1 MAEGRELIAAPSAEG
16 PEEVRAQPVDPASEA
31 PAERA
36 ITRWRVWLRRF
47 RRQGEISLAILLGL
61 ACLAL
66 AFQLGPDQEW
76 LRRGLVT
83 GAVAAFVRLLWI
95 AWRRTPSTPRVTVTG
110 SLGRRMIVIAAIW
123 IGLLLAG
130 GGYALDRVLTSAV
143 TRNFDDQ
150 LDYVLTSL
158 FTSAEIGPDGEVM
171 FNREPADQ
179 RFLEPYSGLYWQV
192 TARGNEPFTSRSLW
206 DRRLAYGD
214 NHTDLEVHVYDSDQF
229 AGEKLR
235 VLERDVK
242 LPGSQ
247 VRWRFQVA
255 QSRDGLDAQINA
267 LRRTLVRSFLL
278 LALGL
283 IVLAGLQTWYGLRP
297 LRRLRGEIA
306 RLRGGRARRI
316 EGAMPAEVAP
326 MVDELNALIEH
337 NDKQAEEAR
346 RHAGN
351 LAHALKTPLTVIMNA
366 ATAKADDLGE
376 TVVREARTMRR
387 QVDHHLARARAVGR
401 RGSAHSRAEVW
412 PSLDSVERAV
422 SRLYPHVRIDADGPH
437 DLQVHVERQDLDEM
451 LGNLIENAAKYGG
464 GSVFVTVGAQAGFV
478 EILVEDDGVGIPEE
492 ERVRIFDRGARLD
505 TGKPGTGL
513 GLAIVRDVAEIYEGT
528 VSLEESEDLGGLL
541 VRLRLPAAS

>member
-1 MAEGRELIAAPSAEG
+1 VAEQDPVRGAADQPEASLAAP
-16 PEEVRAQPVDPASEA
+16 A
-31 PAERA
+31 PAP
-36 ITRWRVWLRRF
+36 TR
-47 RRQGEISLAILLGL
+47 
-61 ACLAL
+61 
-66 AFQLGPDQEW
+66 
-76 LRRGLVT
+76 
-83 GAVAAFVRLLWI
+83 
-95 AWRRTPSTPRVTVTG
+95 VTG
-110 SLGRRMIVIAAIW
+110 SLGRRMIAVAALW
-123 IGLLLAG
+123 ILVLLAG
-130 GGYALDRVLTSAV
+130 GGYALDRVLTGAV

-158 FTSAEIGPDGEVM
+158 FTSAEIGPDGEVI
-171 FNREPADQ
+171 FNRAPADQ

-192 TARGNEPFTSRSLW
+192 SAPGREPFASNSLW
-206 DRRLAYGD
+206 DRRLAYGSA
-214 NHTDLEVHVYDSDQF
+214 HTDIEVHSYDSDQF
-229 AGEKLR
+229 PGEKLR
-235 VLERDVK
+235 ILERDVRI
-242 LPGSQ
+242 PGSP

-255 QSRDGLDAQINA
+255 QSRDGLEAQIDA

-283 IVLAGLQTWYGLRP
+283 IVMAGLQTWYGLRP
-297 LRRLRGEIA
+297 LTRLRLEIA
-306 RLRGGRARRI
+306 RLRGGRAARL
-316 EGAMPAEVAP
+316 EGPMPAEVAP
-326 MVDELNALIEH
+326 MVEELNALIEH
-337 NDKQAEEAR
+337 NDRQAEEAR

-351 LAHALKTPLTVIMNA
+351 LAHALKTPLTVIMNS
-366 ATAKADDLGE
+366 ATAKADDLAE

-422 SRLYPHVRIDADGPH
+422 SRLYPHVRIDADGPR

-464 GSVFVTVGAQAGFV
+464 GSVFVTVVGQAGFV
-478 EILVEDDGVGIPEE
+478 EIQVEDDGVGIPEE

-528 VSLEESEDLGGLL
+528 VSLDESEDLGGLM